1 MPVLTSME
9 HLWSGPCVKCVDLY
23 NHGIFITILILTF
36 LSLSDIRGNR
46 NSKDFTQLSQK
57 VEVWR
62 GYFHLE
68 ASRAQICPWPVLQGT
83 QARRKDEPLLYRGS
97 RCPSLIPDPLS
108 QN

>member
-46 NSKDFTQLSQK
+46 NSKRFHTAVTEGGGLEGILPFGSFQSPNLSLACAA
-57 VEVWR
+57 
-62 GYFHLE
+62 GNT
-68 ASRAQICPWPVLQGT
+68 GT
-83 QARRKDEPLLYRGS
+83 EKG
-97 RCPSLIPDPLS
+97 
-108 QN
+108 